1 MEITQSAVNEGLG
14 LYSTKSHQKGD
25 IIFTLSGKIY
35 TEPIRETIYIGNGE
49 HIYDEHGKYN
59 ITIFVIFMN
68 HSFTPTTRIDG
79 ANVYALQDIHPGT
92 ELSFDYN
99 ESEITMA
106 APFEVNGVKVCGL
119 KKEKSD

>member
-1 MEITQSAVNEGLG
+1 MEIIQSAVNEGLG
-14 LYSTKSHQKGD
+14 LHSTKNHTKGD
-25 IIFTLSGKIY
+25 IIFTLTGKIY
-35 TEPIRETIYIGNGE
+35 SEPIRETIYIGNGQ
-49 HIYDEHGKYN
+49 HIYDEYG
-59 ITIFVIFMN
+59 IFMN

-79 ANVYALQDIHPGT
+79 VNVYALEDIHPGT

-119 KKEKSD
+119 RKVKND

>member
-14 LYSTKSHQKGD
+14 LHSTKNHKKGD
-25 IIFTLSGKIY
+25 IIFTLTGKIY
-35 TEPIRETIYIGNGE
+35 TEPIRETIYIGNGQ
-49 HIYDEHGKYN
+49 HIYDEYG
-59 ITIFVIFMN
+59 IFMN

-79 ANVYALQDIHPGT
+79 VNVYALEDVQPGT

>member
-1 MEITQSAVNEGLG
+1 MEITQSAINEGLG
-14 LYSTKSHQKGD
+14 LHSTKSHKKGD
-25 IIFTLSGKIY
+25 IIFTLTGKIY
-35 TEPIRETIYIGNGE
+35 TEPFRETIYIGNGQ
-49 HIYDEHGKYN
+49 HIYDEYG
-59 ITIFVIFMN
+59 IFMN

-79 ANVYALQDIHPGT
+79 VNVYALEDIQPGT
-92 ELSFDYN
+92 ELSFNYN

>member
-1 MEITQSAVNEGLG
+1 MEITQSAINEGLG
-14 LYSTKSHQKGD
+14 LHSTKFCKKGD
-25 IIFTLSGKIY
+25 RIFTLTGSINNY
-35 TEPIRETIYIGNGE
+35 PTRESIYIGNGE
-49 HIYDEHGKYN
+49 HIYDEWGIY
-59 ITIFVIFMN
+59 MN

-79 ANVYALQDIHPGT
+79 VNVYALEDIHPGT

-119 KKEKSD
+119 KKEKND